1 MTTIT
6 PASVEAP
13 HDDRATESPVPAR
26 RARAARAVAVSVAL
40 AATVLALIWLVTGV
54 DPLVA
59 GSRFIDGSIGDQR
72 AIARTVVRAIPLV
85 LVGLGAT
92 VAIRG
97 GVINVGGEG
106 QMAIGAI
113 GAVVAVQA
121 LGDVA
126 PGPVIWLA
134 AIVAGALAGAA
145 WAIVPAVLAATRN
158 VSEILSTLL
167 MNLITVSLLLY
178 LLELPLF
185 ADADSNVITPQGG
198 PIAERAHLPIVW
210 PGTPLHAG
218 VLVAV
223 IATVGC
229 WWWRRTPGS
238 LRVDLVG
245 ANPNLAAQ
253 SGLRPRRVRT
263 QLLLISA
270 AFAGVAAA
278 VQLLGV
284 SLRVTTGL
292 TGGIGYT
299 GVLVAVLGGRTP
311 LGTVAAAVGFAAL
324 VGGGEAM
331 EFEGVPRSVVVVVQA
346 VAVVAVAVGSAR
358 RGRRA

>member
-1 MTTIT
+1 MT
-6 PASVEAP
+6 AVVAP
-13 HDDRATESPVPAR
+13 PTDTVDEIAGGGPSWPTRVS
-26 RARAARAVAVSVAL
+26 RAVAVAVGITGSVL
-40 AATVLALIWLVTGV
+40 LLVWLVTGV
-54 DPLVA
+54 DPATTLTQFV
-59 GSRFIDGSIGDQR
+59 DGSVGDSR
-72 AIARTVVRAIPLV
+72 AIARTLVRATPLA

-113 GAVVAVQA
+113 GAVLAVQA
-121 LGDVA
+121 LGSGV
-126 PGPVIWLA
+126 PGPLIWIA
-134 AIVAGALAGAA
+134 AIVAGALGGAA
-145 WAIVPAVLAATRN
+145 WAIIPAALAATRG

-167 MNLITVSLLLY
+167 MNLITVSFLLY

-185 ADADSNVITPQGG
+185 ADPNPNVITPQGK
-198 PIAERAHLPIVW
+198 PIPDAAVLPTIW
-210 PGTPLHAG
+210 PDTALHAG
-218 VLVAV
+218 ILVAV
-223 IATVGC
+223 AAMAAC
-229 WWWRRTPGS
+229 WWWQRSPGS
-238 LRVDLVG
+238 VRVDLVG

-253 SGLRPRRVRT
+253 SGLRPRRART
-263 QLLLISA
+263 RLLLVSA

-311 LGTVAAAVGFAAL
+311 VGTVAAAVAFAAL
-324 VGGGEAM
+324 VGGGESL
-331 EFEGVPRSVVVVVQA
+331 EFEGVPRSIVVLVQA
-346 VAVVAVAVGSAR
+346 VAVIVVALGAAR
-358 RGRRA
+358 RRAR